1 MSRGDNQLPRI
12 SFDDDYRVRVLEKE
26 NIAHTQDLET
36 ESNQF
41 STSTRF
47 PVQVTEQLHAE
58 RIELSAL
65 MLTSVC
71 VCVSN
76 RAGGIP

>member
-41 STSTRF
+41 STSTPSHNTMLKRM
-47 PVQVTEQLHAE
+47 
-58 RIELSAL
+58 ELSAL
-65 MLTSVC
+65 ILNSLSLC
-71 VCVSN
+71 
-76 RAGGIP
+76 I